1 MQKLEKRQIGPH
13 CILACLYF
21 LLLPTTIA
29 VNSAGNSILKLATVP
44 IGLFFA
50 VTLIFSNRKLEINGV
65 HLSLLVYTLSA
76 ISTLFVDASDVSMAY
91 VVGYVL
97 NAAIYI
103 CLTVIPYNKAEL
115 ELMEKT
121 QILLLIILNAL
132 TLFSNG
138 ILDERTTLMIMG
150 QTCDPND
157 FVGYFVF
164 PLTVA
169 LKKLVSDKR
178 SPFYLLLIAV
188 SLYCVYLSGSR
199 GGFLAIAV
207 TIAGFAVIYPS
218 NNGRRF
224 LFFAGGLVLL
234 VGIWIITK
242 PLMPENIVERMNISS
257 VVESGGSGRTAIWKS
272 MIQTIIK
279 EPDKLLFG
287 RGIKTLHRFV
297 RVRGWREV
305 VAHNQLLQITYNQ
318 GLVGLLSFLMLTG
331 VSFFRCVKGRK
342 TVAIAILGMMA
353 LSISLS
359 FNQTTRTFWNLI
371 AYAAF
376 AFPDS
381 DTNTVNNGGLSDHE
395 SAEKN
400 EDFFQKGVE
409 GLCERNSQ
417 QM

>member
-1 MQKLEKRQIGPH
+1 MQKLENRKICPH
-13 CILACLYF
+13 CILSCLYF

-44 IGLFFA
+44 IGLFFV
-50 VTLIFSNRKLEINGV
+50 VTLILSDRKLEINGV

-76 ISTLFVDASDVSMAY
+76 ISTLFVDASDISMDY
-91 VVGYVL
+91 VIGYIL

-103 CLTVIPYNKAEL
+103 CLTLIPYNKAEL
-115 ELMEKT
+115 ELMENI
-121 QILLLIILNAL
+121 QILLLVILSAV

-138 ILDERTTLMIMG
+138 TLADRTTLMIMG

-164 PLTVA
+164 PLAVA
-169 LKKLVSDKR
+169 LKKLVSGKH
-178 SPFYLLLIAV
+178 SFLYLLLIAV
-188 SLYCVYLSGSR
+188 SLYCIFLSGSR

-207 TIAGFAVIYPS
+207 TIAGFAFLYPS
-218 NNGRRF
+218 KNTKRF
-224 LFFAGGLVLL
+224 LFLAGGFVLL
-234 VGIWIITK
+234 VGGWVVLK
-242 PLMPENIVERMNISS
+242 PLMPENIIERMNVDSVMESS
-257 VVESGGSGRTAIWKS
+257 GSGRVEIWES
-272 MIQTIIK
+272 MIQTIIT

-297 RVRGWREV
+297 RDGVWREA
-305 VAHNQLLQITYNQ
+305 VAHNQVLQITYNQ
-318 GLVGLLSFLMLTG
+318 GLVGLISFLTLTG
-331 VSFFRCVKGRK
+331 ISFFRCVKRRK

-353 LSISLS
+353 LSVSLS

-381 DTNTVNNGGLSDHE
+381 DTNTINNGGSTD
-395 SAEKN
+395 N
-400 EDFFQKGVE
+400 EHA
-409 GLCERNSQ
+409 
-417 QM
+417 

>member
-1 MQKLEKRQIGPH
+1 MQKLENRKICPH
-13 CILACLYF
+13 CILSCLYF

-44 IGLFFA
+44 IGLFFV
-50 VTLIFSNRKLEINGV
+50 VTLILSDRKLEINGV

-76 ISTLFVDASDVSMAY
+76 ISTLFVDASDISMDY
-91 VVGYVL
+91 VIGYIL

-103 CLTVIPYNKAEL
+103 CLTLIPYNKAEL
-115 ELMEKT
+115 ELMENI
-121 QILLLIILNAL
+121 QILLLVILSAV

-138 ILDERTTLMIMG
+138 TLADRTTLMIMG

-164 PLTVA
+164 PLAVA
-169 LKKLVSDKR
+169 LKKLVSGKH
-178 SPFYLLLIAV
+178 SFLYLLLIAV
-188 SLYCVYLSGSR
+188 SLYCIFLSGSR

-207 TIAGFAVIYPS
+207 TIAGFAFLYPS
-218 NNGRRF
+218 KNTKRF
-224 LFFAGGLVLL
+224 LFLAGGFVLL
-234 VGIWIITK
+234 VGGWVVLK
-242 PLMPENIVERMNISS
+242 PLLPENIIERMNVDS
-257 VVESGGSGRTAIWKS
+257 VMESGGSGRVEIWES
-272 MIQTIIK
+272 MIQTIIT

-297 RVRGWREV
+297 RDGAWREA
-305 VAHNQLLQITYNQ
+305 VAHNQVLQITYNQ
-318 GLVGLLSFLMLTG
+318 GLVGLISFLTLTG
-331 VSFFRCVKGRK
+331 ISFFRCVKRRK

-353 LSISLS
+353 LSVSLS

-381 DTNTVNNGGLSDHE
+381 DTNTINNGGLSDSE
-395 SAEKN
+395 
-400 EDFFQKGVE
+400 
-409 GLCERNSQ
+409 CT
-417 QM
+417 